1 MYNQVAQL
9 IIEKASMRRQRQAF
23 LRRQAKLEREYIG
36 ILLRYFKGQRE
47 RVMGL
52 FPGHKKDLVLD
63 KLRISRILDQL
74 ETGWFRETKKLQDVS
89 QEPIENALL
98 MGVRQAISNI
108 ENAVDITELNTQ
120 VALLRRTNK
129 LRNVSLTTF
138 NQIKAELG
146 KGLNLGESI
155 DTMADR
161 IDHMFDLTKRRAI
174 VIART
179 ETAGAMSEGSLM
191 TYKDNDVKLKRIVTA
206 GDDRVREKH
215 RDNAAEGAI
224 PVDQP
229 FIGTG
234 EMYPGE
240 TEIMCRC
247 SLIPII
253 SDS

>member
-1 MYNQVAQL
+1 MYKQVAQL

-23 LRRQAKLEREYIG
+23 LRRQARLEREYIG
-36 ILLRYFKGQRE
+36 ILLRYFKEQRQ

-74 ETGWFRETKKLQDVS
+74 ETGWFREIEELKDIS

-108 ENAVDITELNTQ
+108 ENAVGVSELNTQ
-120 VALLRRTNK
+120 VALLKRTNK
-129 LRNVSLTTF
+129 LRNVSMTTF

-161 IDHMFDLTKRRAI
+161 IDHMFDLTNRRAI

-179 ETAGAMSEGSLM
+179 ETSSAMSEGSLM

-206 GDDRVREKH
+206 GDDRVRATH
-215 RDNAAEGAI
+215 TTNASAGAI
-224 PVDQP
+224 PVDQSFP
-229 FIGTG
+229 GTG

-247 SLIPII
+247 ALIPVIV
-253 SDS
+253 